1 MNVEQVLN
9 TRCVE
14 SEKQTRQST
23 YSQVIAIQ
31 VQLGLITS
39 NVQDLDCVPNE
50 DVDLHLVVRGTRE
63 REVGGWTQGL
73 SRFNLPHNQPKPI
86 LNKF

>member
-14 SEKQTRQST
+14 SERQTRQST
-23 YSQVIAIQ
+23 YSPE

-50 DVDLHLVVRGTRE
+50 DVDLHLVVRGTTE
-63 REVGGWTQGL
+63 REAGG
-73 SRFNLPHNQPKPI
+73 
-86 LNKF
+86 

>member
-1 MNVEQVLN
+1 MSNNQDFIPLLEKRVYPKVNVEQVLN

-14 SEKQTRQST
+14 SERQTRQST

-63 REVGGWTQGL
+63 REVGG
-73 SRFNLPHNQPKPI
+73 
-86 LNKF
+86 